1 METWPVAQHK
11 LTNTLSMSGNIAA
24 PHGWRSFF
32 WLSTA
37 LSAFVTLLL
46 IFAFPETKW
55 QRNSNNHAGIKVGN
69 NETQSQE
76 EKAVSS
82 ETSSQEA
89 AGGKEVGRGKP
100 SKMQFL
106 ASKPDSAWWKY
117 VVRDISTPIIIFFNP
132 IVFWAALM
140 LAGPAV
146 SCLQSKNDHNNHKL
160 TCVQDLLLMFN
171 LTESP
176 LLSSPVYRFNPG
188 QVGYKIGRAHV

>member
-1 METWPVAQHK
+1 
-11 LTNTLSMSGNIAA
+11 MSGNIAA
-24 PHGWRSFF
+24 LHGWRSFF

-46 IFAFPETKW
+46 VFAFPETKW
-55 QRNSNNHAGIKVGN
+55 QRNSTNHAGVKGGN
-69 NETQSQE
+69 TETQSQE
-76 EKAVSS
+76 EKALGS

-89 AGGKEVGRGKP
+89 AGGKEVGKGKP
-100 SKMQFL
+100 SKIQFL

-146 SCLQSKNDHNNHKL
+146 SRPQPKIDDNDRKL
-160 TCVQDLLLMFN
+160 TY
-171 LTESP
+171 S
-176 LLSSPVYRFNPG
+176 
-188 QVGYKIGRAHV
+188 